1 MKNLPIT
8 KSSKFN
14 LKEKK
19 NEIEINITFKS
30 NAIPM
35 KIKQITKI
43 GSLLHCDCDIPIQK
57 GFRLNQRSFKT
68 ILEKNEL
75 RIDSW
80 HSWPKIVKPAG
91 L

>member
-19 NEIEINITFKS
+19 NEINITFKS
-30 NAIPM
+30 NAIRM

-57 GFRLNQRSFKT
+57 GFRLNQRRFKT

-80 HSWPKIVKPAG
+80 QSWPKVVKPAG

>member
-19 NEIEINITFKS
+19 NEINITFKS

-68 ILEKNEL
+68 ILEK
-75 RIDSW
+75 
-80 HSWPKIVKPAG
+80 K
-91 L
+91 